1 MAYRTE
7 WAMIPPHGAGGVAT
21 LPARPLRLRVNGR
34 AVTAS
39 ERLADAPLLEVLRDE
54 LHLTAA
60 KRGCGGAAG
69 DCGAC
74 TVLVDGRATAS
85 CRITAWEATGSDIVT
100 LEGLAAEPDNRVIAA
115 FAAEDA
121 LGCGHCWPG
130 IVLAAAALLADH
142 WRPSDAEID
151 RAMSAVACRCGAL
164 PRVRKAIRRAAGFP
178 PG

>member
-7 WAMIPPHGAGGVAT
+7 WAMIPPHGGAGLAT
-21 LPARPLRLRVNGR
+21 RPSRPIRLRVNGR
-34 AVTAS
+34 AVEAS
-39 ERLADAPLLEVLRDE
+39 ERLADAPLLKILRDE
-54 LHLTAA
+54 LRLTAA
-60 KRGCGGAAG
+60 KRGCDGCGG

-74 TVLVDGRATAS
+74 TVLVDGRAAAS
-85 CRITAWEATGSDIVT
+85 CKITAGDAAGKDIVT

-115 FAAEDA
+115 FAAENA
-121 LGCGHCWPG
+121 LGCGDCRPG

-151 RAMSAVACRCGAL
+151 RAMSAVSCRCGAL
-164 PRVRKAIRRAAGFP
+164 PGVRRAIRRAAGFP

>member
-7 WAMIPPHGAGGVAT
+7 WAMIPPHGGAGLAT
-21 LPARPLRLRVNGR
+21 RPSRPIRLRVNGR
-34 AVTAS
+34 AVEAS
-39 ERLADAPLLEVLRDE
+39 ERLADAPLLKILRDE
-54 LHLTAA
+54 LRLTAA
-60 KRGCGGAAG
+60 KRGCDGCGG

-85 CRITAWEATGSDIVT
+85 CKITAWEATGTDIVT
-100 LEGLAAEPDNRVIAA
+100 LEGVAAEPGNRVIAA

-121 LGCGHCWPG
+121 LGCGDCWPG

-142 WRPSDAEID
+142 WRPSDAQIA
-151 RAMSAVACRCGAL
+151 RAMSAISCPCGAL
-164 PRVRKAIRRAAGFP
+164 PNVRRAIRRAAGFP